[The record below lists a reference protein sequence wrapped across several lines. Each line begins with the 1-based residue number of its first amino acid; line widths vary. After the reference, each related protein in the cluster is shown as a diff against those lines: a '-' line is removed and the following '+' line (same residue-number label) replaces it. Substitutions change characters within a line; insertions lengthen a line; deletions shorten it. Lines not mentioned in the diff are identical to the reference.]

1 MQIFALQR
9 SLILQFKK
17 IDIFLFWAQK
27 SAYKPDNK
35 LNHPLNLFTMLIN
48 LGKSIK
54 KIRTIKGMTQAD
66 VAEKLHITAE
76 AYSKIENGKTK
87 LDTNR
92 LEELAKIY
100 GVSVQDIYAFDDK
113 KIFVNHSPAAING
126 TFIQNDNTDILNLLK
141 EIIQEK
147 NTLIADQKT
156 EIQLLKQTI
165 ADLNAQK

>member
-1 MQIFALQR
+1 
-9 SLILQFKK
+9 
-17 IDIFLFWAQK
+17 
-27 SAYKPDNK
+27 
-35 LNHPLNLFTMLIN
+35 MLMN

-87 LDTNR
+87 LDTSR

-100 GVSVQDIYAFDDK
+100 GVSVQDIYNFDDK
-113 KIFVNHSPAAING
+113 KIFINHSPAAINRA
-126 TFIQNDNTDILNLLK
+126 FVQNDNTELLNLLK

-147 NTLIADQKT
+147 NTLIADQKI
-156 EIQLLKQTI
+156 EIQALKKTI